1 MSAED
6 MIARAS
12 SHNTL
17 MVANYHGLE
26 VRDQCSDKAIKAKLD
41 SCLNVGIGSAASIY
55 DACLWPNTPRVAAS
69 LEVGYKKLVNLGIK
83 IDIPSGPEMNAIC
96 ESDFNV
102 TEKVVGATCQS
113 NASTQALKCG
123 A

>member
-26 VRDQCSDKAIKAKLD
+26 VRDQCSDKAIKARRD
-41 SCLNVGIGSAASIY
+41 SCLSDGIGAAASIHK
-55 DACLWPNTPRVAAS
+55 ACLWPNTPGVTAS
-69 LEVGYKKLVNLGIK
+69 LEVGYKKLVNLGIAIK
-83 IDIPSGPEMNAIC
+83 IPSGVEVNVNC
-96 ESDFNV
+96 TSRFNI
-102 TEKVVGATCQS
+102 TEKAVRAKCQS
-113 NASTQALKCG
+113 DDSTQAVKCG